1 MISFYPALVGRRGL
15 MENISRRSFGKT
27 LTTAA
32 LATGAPAALEAQGQ
46 AQGQAPGPHRLRFPE
61 GFLWGCATAA
71 YQIEGGVAEGG
82 RRPST
87 WDTFSHTPGK
97 TYHGETGDVADDSYH
112 LYKTDVQLLKNLGV
126 KGYRM
131 SVAWPRVFPDGT
143 GKPNEEGIAYYERV
157 VDELLANGIDPY
169 VTLYH
174 WDLPQALQDR
184 VGGWESSE
192 TSKAFAEYAGYVSRR
207 LSDRVH
213 HFFTTNEFVCFTDLS
228 YKIGQF
234 APGLRLPP
242 AQANQVRH
250 NGILGHGLAVG
261 AIREM
266 ARTGTMVG
274 LAENAN
280 VYVPVMETPEHIAAA
295 QKATVV
301 LNGAFLSPVLS
312 GKYPDA
318 YLSREG
324 AAAPKYTPDEMKA
337 IGSPL
342 DFVGL
347 NVYQPDYVMA
357 DDSPLGFRVLP
368 KQTSFPRMASPWLYV
383 GPEVIYW
390 AIRNVSEIWKPKALY
405 ITENGCSADDVME
418 PDGHIY
424 DTDRLMYLRNHLA
437 NVQRAAAEGYPIK
450 GYFLW
455 SLMDNYEWADGYSK
469 RFGIH
474 YVDFKTQKRTPKL
487 SAAFYR
493 ETISRNAL
501 A

>member
-1 MISFYPALVGRRGL
+1 
-15 MENISRRSFGKT
+15 
-27 LTTAA
+27 
-32 LATGAPAALEAQGQ
+32 
-46 AQGQAPGPHRLRFPE
+46 
-61 GFLWGCATAA
+61 
-71 YQIEGGVAEGG
+71 
-82 RRPST
+82 
-87 WDTFSHTPGK
+87 
-97 TYHGETGDVADDSYH
+97 
-112 LYKTDVQLLKNLGV
+112 
-126 KGYRM
+126 M

-280 VYVPVMETPEHIAAA
+280 VYVPVMETPEHITAA

-312 GKYPDA
+312 GEYPDA

-324 AAAPKYTPDEMKA
+324 AAAPKYTPAEMKA

-405 ITENGCSADDVME
+405 ITENGCSADDVVE